1 MGFHMME
8 LRSVH
13 TSQCGFEGD
22 IKECMPCA
30 WNTLI
35 DMSVDHSFIV
45 VAVAA
50 ARVDG

>member
-13 TSQCGFEGD
+13 TSQCGFEGY
-22 IKECMPCA
+22 IKECPPCSQ
-30 WNTLI
+30 NRLI
-35 DMSVDHSFIV
+35 NASVDHYFIV
-45 VAVAA
+45 VVVAA